1 MKCKFR
7 PLFIQALN
15 KLTAVFIAEASSW
28 SFQFIKIKNIGSLM
42 RLWVYFWKRYRIR
55 SFFCRTDEAKWQKG
69 NDGFLNVWENF
80 QYPSSFNILALRCF
94 LRTISCFLNRS
105 NTVGSFFIA
114 YMAIFRLYLS
124 IWFVSITLNRL
135 WWAVFRWRLYP
146 IRSRLARDLPTWL
159 DLTATTGWTVCFFW
173 IKHPN
178 DNEKSK
184 KYKFISFFLNLRW
197 CFLLSFFINWALEVP
212 FIPIRWVIA
221 RNYISLTIIGW
232 LLPRNFDE
240 YVLGHGQGS

>member
-1 MKCKFR
+1 
-7 PLFIQALN
+7 
-15 KLTAVFIAEASSW
+15 
-28 SFQFIKIKNIGSLM
+28 
-42 RLWVYFWKRYRIR
+42 
-55 SFFCRTDEAKWQKG
+55 
-69 NDGFLNVWENF
+69 
-80 QYPSSFNILALRCF
+80 
-94 LRTISCFLNRS
+94 
-105 NTVGSFFIA
+105 
-114 YMAIFRLYLS
+114 MAIFRLYLS

-197 CFLLSFFINWALEVP
+197 CFLLSFFINWAPEVP
-212 FIPIRWVIA
+212 FIPIRCEIA
-221 RNYISLTIIGW
+221 RNYIILAIIGW
-232 LLPRNFDE
+232 LTLMNTFNFM
-240 YVLGHGQGS
+240 VKGRKFVQSLVFNALKFGHWPGRIMFLRWNNSVNKLKPSTK